1 MNKMKPKDIVKWIIE
16 IPAKIYNRIE
26 FVAYHVKIPSKT
38 EIHGRILIRGHGKII
53 LGKNNI
59 INSGFTYNPTAGV
72 ERTAFLIYQDALLST
87 GKNVGLSNVI
97 ISARS
102 SITIGDYSIV
112 GAGAKLYDHDFHPL
126 DYRFRNPD
134 DENKIQTKPINIGK
148 HVFIGAEC
156 LILKGVSV
164 GDNSI
169 IGAGSVVSKDIPANE
184 IWAGNPAR
192 FIRRCE
198 EK

>member
-1 MNKMKPKDIVKWIIE
+1 MKFKKIAKWIIE
-16 IPAKIYNRIE
+16 IPDKIYNKAE
-26 FVAYHVKIPSKT
+26 FCAYHVKVPKET
-38 EIHGRILIRGHGKII
+38 EIHGKILIRGHGEIK
-53 LGKNNI
+53 LGKDNI

-72 ERTAFLIYQDALLST
+72 ERTAFLIYPDALLST
-87 GKNVGLSNVI
+87 GKNVGMSNVV
-97 ISARS
+97 ISART
-102 SITIGDYSIV
+102 SITIGDYSII
-112 GAGAKLYDHDFHPL
+112 GAGTKLYDHDFHPL

-134 DENKIQTKPINIGK
+134 DERMIQTKPINIGE

-164 GDNSI
+164 GNNAV